1 MTTQILASEPD
12 LILKD
17 GTLVTIN
24 EEYDMMWFHPDG
36 KLTDKS
42 FRLNLKLKMVDV
54 VVGADFKP

>member
-24 EEYDMMWFHPDG
+24 EEYDMIWFHPTG
-36 KLTDKS
+36 KFAIGS
-42 FRLNLKLKMVDV
+42 YRLNLKLKMVDV
-54 VVGADFKP
+54 QVGK